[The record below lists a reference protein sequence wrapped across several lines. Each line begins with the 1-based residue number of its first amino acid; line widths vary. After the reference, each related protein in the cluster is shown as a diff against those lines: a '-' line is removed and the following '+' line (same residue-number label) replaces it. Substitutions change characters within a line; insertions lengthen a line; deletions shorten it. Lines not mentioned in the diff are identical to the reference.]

1 MVRDS
6 KVYACPHTNLGKVL
20 FNCLIFCD
28 KEIRDLSNKIIEF
41 SAVEFPKFCLYP
53 LLFRLLNDR
62 QENLSNLSNFEGFH
76 ESKMKKIKGL
86 TELSLGLSLFLWSL
100 SLIAK
105 AILLIFPTANDS
117 PNLAQRL
124 LTVFFLP

>member
-1 MVRDS
+1 MIGR
-6 KVYACPHTNLGKVL
+6 K
-20 FNCLIFCD
+20 
-28 KEIRDLSNKIIEF
+28 
-41 SAVEFPKFCLYP
+41 
-53 LLFRLLNDR
+53 
-62 QENLSNLSNFEGFH
+62 NLSNFENFEGFH

-86 TELSLGLSLFLWSL
+86 TELSLELSLFLWSL

-124 LTVFFLP
+124 LTVFFYLEKHNKFFLEKRYAGACPNIQQKPWA

>member
-1 MVRDS
+1 MSFLLPVD
-6 KVYACPHTNLGKVL
+6 GKKINRTK
-20 FNCLIFCD
+20 F
-28 KEIRDLSNKIIEF
+28 EIEEENTKLQIARK
-41 SAVEFPKFCLYP
+41 PPWYP

-86 TELSLGLSLFLWSL
+86 TELSLGVSLFLWSL

-124 LTVFFLP
+124 LTVFFTLKSITNFF